1 MFFSNAI
8 LIIVIFTKNKANRNR
23 VHLNA
28 NKKNMIYDFLLKI
41 LLELYKVKIQRY
53 YNNNILFL

>member
-1 MFFSNAI
+1 
-8 LIIVIFTKNKANRNR
+8 
-23 VHLNA
+23 
-28 NKKNMIYDFLLKI
+28 MIYDFLLKI